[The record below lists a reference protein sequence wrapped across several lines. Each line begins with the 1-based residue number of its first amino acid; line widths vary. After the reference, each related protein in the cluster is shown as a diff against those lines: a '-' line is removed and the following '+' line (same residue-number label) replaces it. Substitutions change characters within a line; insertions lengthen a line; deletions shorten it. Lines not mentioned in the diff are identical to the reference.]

1 MDRNFLKQYNFKIIF
16 SIVSFLLMIPPLI
29 KDSPDYYT
37 TIFIFL
43 INRIIDSSFD
53 DRQSNYLFLNI
64 WNLLNQWFGIIT
76 GAIAFCCI
84 ASDFLKICEKYKN
97 GINYIILTSSASY
110 ILKDIIEVFISS
122 IVEMMTQKKFKND
135 LNKKGE

>member
-1 MDRNFLKQYNFKIIF
+1 
-16 SIVSFLLMIPPLI
+16 MIPPLI
-29 KDSPDYYT
+29 KNSTDYYT

-84 ASDFLKICEKYKN
+84 APDFQKICEEYKN
-97 GINYIILTSSASY
+97 DINYIILTSSASY

-122 IVEMMTQKKFKND
+122 IVEMMTQKKFKKD